1 MAPMPAVLLNSD
13 RTIVLGSR
21 PEPPH
26 RPDQVIVDVD
36 LCGICGSDLHAP
48 GLPEVYRGGFVLG
61 HEAAGRIAYVG
72 AEVDGWQVG
81 QPVSINPNG
90 NVCGVCDYCRTGR
103 PNFCVQATMETA
115 LGLQMDGGLAPKM
128 AVFPGTLRAV
138 PDAMGRIEAAWVEP
152 TATALRAVELAG
164 DIRGATVLVS
174 GGGPIGQL
182 ACRIAAFKGA
192 ARIILVEPA
201 PERRRFGP
209 ASHADLALTPA
220 EAAAHERAGDLP
232 VDAVIECSGSA
243 AATRQGIGLLVPG
256 GVLVVVG
263 AGPGSGLDPT
273 AILLKE
279 LTVRGSF
286 IYDDEF
292 DRAID
297 LLADHV
303 IQVADLT
310 TAITPV
316 RDAPAAI
323 ETLRAADTMKVLIAP
338 GA

>member
-1 MAPMPAVLLNSD
+1 
-13 RTIVLGSR
+13 
-21 PEPPH
+21 
-26 RPDQVIVDVD
+26 
-36 LCGICGSDLHAP
+36 
-48 GLPEVYRGGFVLG
+48 
-61 HEAAGRIAYVG
+61 
-72 AEVDGWQVG
+72 
-81 QPVSINPNG
+81 
-90 NVCGVCDYCRTGR
+90 
-103 PNFCVQATMETA
+103 META

-152 TATALRAVELAG
+152 AATALRAVELAG

-209 ASHADLALTPA
+209 ASRADLVLTPA

-243 AATRQGIGLLVPG
+243 AATRQGVGLLVPG

-273 AILLKE
+273 AILFKE

-292 DRAID
+292 NRAID

-310 TAITPV
+310 TAITAV

-323 ETLRAADTMKVLIAP
+323 ETLRAAETMKVLIAP